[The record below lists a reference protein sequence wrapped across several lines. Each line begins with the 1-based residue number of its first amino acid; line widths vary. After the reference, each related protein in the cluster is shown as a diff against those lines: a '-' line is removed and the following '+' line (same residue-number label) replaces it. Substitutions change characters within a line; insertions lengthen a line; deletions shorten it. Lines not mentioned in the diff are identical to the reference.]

1 MVLASSAESRWNSIF
16 HNTAGIVFL
25 ATPHRGSHL
34 ANTASRVFGHIPG
47 LSRLL
52 PFLEANSSCL
62 AEVAE
67 RFNNLWGTRPLF
79 SFRETMK
86 TYGLMVICRSISLLC
101 FLTDFDCQVVPQENA
116 VTHCQGET
124 VYDIDRDHIDISK
137 PESVDDQLFRQ
148 IISAIF
154 VLLLRHK
161 SSYVRSSNVTWPQT
175 TSEVTSSFDTTG
187 PNRCVSPDSII
198 NVFLIIPTGPILHH
212 QEPAKRAIEPAQS
225 VTSSLQEGAFGAK
238 PGDSVWTNLGMPP
251 GLGVPTWFCTLR
263 PGGHH

>member
-137 PESVDDQLFRQ
+137 PESVDDQLFGQ
-148 IISAIF
+148 
-154 VLLLRHK
+154 
-161 SSYVRSSNVTWPQT
+161 
-175 TSEVTSSFDTTG
+175 
-187 PNRCVSPDSII
+187 
-198 NVFLIIPTGPILHH
+198 ILHH

-251 GLGVPTWFCTLR
+251 GLGVPTWF
-263 PGGHH
+263 